1 MTADYVAMLRLG
13 HRADDRA
20 AIARGRR
27 TPFDWKAQLRS
38 GLGMRGEP
46 DMFNAVRPIH
56 QNQARKLYDPPQ
68 PRVARHLSEVKA
80 AAQPHDENYSGSLYL
95 DQLRG
100 NPEVAVSRG
109 HGYAFCIGVS

>member
-27 TPFDWKAQLRS
+27 TPFDWEAQLRS

-46 DMFNAVRPIH
+46 DMFTAVRPIH

-80 AAQPHDENYSGSLYL
+80 AAQPHGGNYSGFPYL
-95 DQLRG
+95 D
-100 NPEVAVSRG
+100 NCVET
-109 HGYAFCIGVS
+109 H